1 MICIGSPEARITG
14 TSKLYSVGAGIQA
27 KAPLG
32 EKEALLTL
40 SRHFSPPF
48 LWEGF
53 DGSHSD
59 CGSLIRSVVWAFY

>member
-1 MICIGSPEARITG
+1 MICIGSPEARIMG
-14 TSKLYSVGAGIQA
+14 ACKLYSMGAGMQA

-40 SRHFSPPF
+40 SRHFSPSF
-48 LWEGF
+48 LWECF

-59 CGSLIRSVVWAFY
+59 CGSLIRSVVLEFY